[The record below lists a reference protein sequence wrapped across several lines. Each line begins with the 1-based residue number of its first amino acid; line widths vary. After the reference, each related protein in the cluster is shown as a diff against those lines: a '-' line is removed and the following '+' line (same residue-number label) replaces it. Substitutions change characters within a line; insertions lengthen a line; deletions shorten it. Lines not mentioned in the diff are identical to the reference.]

1 MKSML
6 AIAAA
11 LVLAEGARAFQVPP
25 GAAFQH
31 VLWRGAAAPRTLSAA
46 RAALRILCSC
56 ASDAPNDPPALE
68 RRKVVQAPISL
79 VLASVF
85 GVAAAPSGS
94 VAKVDPTRPVVVIGA
109 GGGTG
114 KECVNALLRRG
125 LPVRSLVR
133 AKVTSKGEEV
143 AFQSATDES
152 LLEEVIADVTSK
164 QSMAE
169 ATKGSRAVIFAA
181 SASKKGGD
189 PQKVDYQGLLNVA
202 ESCLENKVE
211 RLVVVSSG
219 GVSRPD
225 SAVYKFLNLFG
236 KIMYWKIKGEDEMR
250 ALYREAKAADPSLK
264 VSFTVVR
271 PGGLT
276 TGPATGVETIELNQ
290 KDTKSGRIARA
301 DVAEICVEC
310 LNYPAAADTT
320 FECYYADTAK
330 PLNDVGLSNI
340 FKKTTSEAEAAAS
353 ATGLERRGKTWKEI
367 FTGLKP
373 AGELG

>member
-1 MKSML
+1 MKL
-6 AIAAA
+6 LVLLA
-11 LVLAEGARAFQVPP
+11 LVLLAPEARAFQVPP
-25 GAAFQH
+25 GAA
-31 VLWRGAAAPRTLSAA
+31 LLPLLRRGAAAPRTPSVRA
-46 RAALRILCSC
+46 RVALRILCSS

-68 RRKVVQAPISL
+68 RRKVLQAPVSL
-79 VLASVF
+79 VLASVLC
-85 GVAAAPSGS
+85 VAAAPSGS
-94 VAKVDPTRPVVVIGA
+94 VANVDPKRPVVVIGA

-125 LPVRSLVR
+125 LAVRSLVR

-143 AFQSATDES
+143 AFQAATDES

-164 QSMAE
+164 QSVAQ
-169 ATKGSRAVIFAA
+169 ATKGARAVIFAA

-202 ESCLENKVE
+202 ESCLANKVE

-236 KIMYWKIKGEDEMR
+236 RIMYWKIKGEDEMR
-250 ALYREAKAADPSLK
+250 ALYQEAKAADPTLK

-330 PLNDVGLSNI
+330 PLNDVGFSNI
-340 FKKTTSEAEAAAS
+340 LKKTTSEEEAAAS
-353 ATGLERRGKTWKEI
+353 ATGLEHRGKTWKEI